1 MMAPSTTNLTM
12 RRRKKMIFSMP
23 VFHFLLKVLMVLMVL
38 MVEHMVVI
46 QISDTQPLE
55 H

>member
-23 VFHFLLKVLMVLMVL
+23 VFHFLLNMVL